1 MGDRLDMGTSS
12 YKNTSHPGVR
22 YRLHPTRKNGVQH
35 DRYFAI
41 RHYVDGKRVEEG
53 VGWASKKWTAAKAAA
68 LRTELQNNKKTG
80 QGPRTLAEMRELGQL
95 EREQALRD
103 AETQKKLDVS
113 FKDFFNDIYL
123 PDAATRWKPET
134 ARKAKEHVNNWIDP
148 VTGPIPMRDIK
159 LSHVKKI
166 RANLAKEG
174 RTPRTQ
180 QYVFR
185 TFAMVWDAARD
196 EGLVKGPSPTKS
208 RSFRLPK
215 VDNER
220 QRYLTTEEENLLLE
234 KVKSRGETAYRMTIL
249 SIDTGMRFKEIARL
263 TWGCVDLDGAS
274 IKVLDSKGRDRY
286 VPMTVRVKTLLE
298 AMDFGK
304 GKDLVFPA
312 RGGKVQSHVSSSFTR
327 GLADAKLNENID
339 DSKLRASFHTLR
351 HTYASR
357 MVQAGV
363 DLYRVQRLLG
373 HSTPVMTARYS
384 KLADAD
390 LKEAVETMERAG
402 DVKKDG
408 KVIRLRKKA

>member
-1 MGDRLDMGTSS
+1 MGTSR
-12 YKNTSHPGVR
+12 YKNTGHPGVR
-22 YRLHPTRKNGVQH
+22 YRLHPTRKHGVQR

-53 VGWASKKWTAAKAAA
+53 VGWASQKWTAAKAAA
-68 LRTELQNNKKTG
+68 IRTELENNKKTG
-80 QGPRTLAEMRELGQL
+80 QGPRTLAEMREQGQI
-95 EREQALRD
+95 EREQARRD
-103 AETQKKLDVS
+103 AEARKKLDVS
-113 FKDFFNDIYL
+113 FKEFFEETYF

-134 ARKAKEHVNNWIDP
+134 ARKSEEHVKNWIDP
-148 VTGPIPMRDIK
+148 VTGSTPMKEIK

-166 RANLAKEG
+166 RSNLAREG

-196 EGLVKGPSPTKS
+196 EGLVKGPSPTKTK
-208 RSFRLPK
+208 SFRLPK

-220 QRYLTTEEENLLLE
+220 QRYLSIDEGTLLLE
-234 KVKSRGETAYRMTIL
+234 KVKARGETAYHMAIL
-249 SIDTGMRFKEIARL
+249 SLDTGMRFKEIARL
-263 TWGCVDLDGAS
+263 TWGCVDLDEDS

-286 VPMTVRVKTLLE
+286 VPMTARVKSLLE
-298 AMDFGK
+298 TMEAGK

-312 RGGKVQSHVSSSFTR
+312 RGGKVQGHVPSSFTR
-327 GLADAKLNENID
+327 GVDDAKLNENID
-339 DSKLRASFHTLR
+339 DPKLRASFHTLR

-373 HSTPVMTARYS
+373 HSTPIMTARYS

-390 LKEAVETMERAG
+390 LKEAVETMERAAEA
-402 DVKKDG
+402 KKG
-408 KVIRLRKKA
+408 AKVIRLRKKA

>member
-1 MGDRLDMGTSS
+1 MDGRL
-12 YKNTSHPGVR
+12 
-22 YRLHPTRKNGVQH
+22 
-35 DRYFAI
+35 F
-41 RHYVDGKRVEEG
+41 EET
-53 VGWASKKWTAAKAAA
+53 VGWASEGWTAADAANV
-68 LRTELQNNKKTG
+68 RSELQRNKKTG
-80 QGPRTLAEMRELGQL
+80 KGPRTLAEKRDLEDQRREVEQ
-95 EREQALRD
+95 EKREA
-103 AETQKKLDVS
+103 QKKLDVS
-113 FKDFFNDIYL
+113 FKDFFDNTYF
-123 PDAATRWKPET
+123 PDAETRWKPET
-134 ARKAKEHVNNWIDP
+134 ARKAEEHVKNWIDP
-148 VTGPIPMRDIK
+148 VTGSTPMRDIK

-196 EGLVKGPSPTKS
+196 EGLVNGPAPTKS
-208 RSFRLPK
+208 QSFRLPK

-220 QRYLTTEEENLLLE
+220 QRYLTTDEEALLLE
-234 KVKSRGETAYRMTIL
+234 KVKARGEAAYRMAIL
-249 SIDTGMRFKEIARL
+249 SLDTGMRFKEIACL
-263 TWGCVDLDGAS
+263 TWGCVDLGEDS

-286 VPMTVRVKTLLE
+286 VPMTARVKSLLE
-298 AMDFGK
+298 SLTIGK

-312 RGGKVQSHVSSSFTR
+312 RGGKAQGHVPSSFTR

-339 DSKLRASFHTLR
+339 DPKLRASFHTLR

-373 HSTPVMTARYS
+373 HSTPIMTARYS

-390 LKEAVETMERAG
+390 LKKAVETMERAAE
-402 DVKKDG
+402 VKKG
-408 KVIRLRKKA
+408 AKVIKLKRTIDSHG